1 MCNIYVY
8 AYVHMCAGASGLR
21 RTWQWLS
28 ILEGCFCLVILSG
41 CQHPA
46 VETVFLG
53 FKMIMMIF
61 FRLET
66 LFYSYCL
73 FPFRVE
79 SRLCGLSVS
88 RIYVFMAVYF
98 SVFCRC

>member
-1 MCNIYVY
+1 MLCNVYDYAYVCVIFMFIRMCVMFMIMRMCVCNIYVY

-61 FRLET
+61 FRL
-66 LFYSYCL
+66 
-73 FPFRVE
+73 
-79 SRLCGLSVS
+79 
-88 RIYVFMAVYF
+88 
-98 SVFCRC
+98 